1 MAAHDEKSAEL
12 SRYKLS
18 RLTNDDADA
27 YHRVG
32 CPAVAGKLRCPLR
45 PALMARPHHLP
56 EILEPPAIPPPC
68 CTKQSLTV
76 PPAVNAKTAQAH
88 DYPSS
93 AWRSSY
99 ARRSAAEHSN
109 SRPKDPAG
117 INLDVRCGC
126 KLLGLT
132 PLALFLACACV
143 IVDFGLVGRRL
154 RGPPGRG
161 RAPQQPTAAETAKA
175 TPENP
180 RRPCP
185 DRYRRTPHSRD
196 QSRRRARHQVS
207 ATRTAT
213 RTSASPAGRC
223 SRATPRHKS
232 HTPARRWRRHKRE
245 HRRGPNVKTSR
256 WAVVTR
262 TRTCPS
268 CRSASGPCSETETQR
283 GSGV

>member
-117 INLDVRCGC
+117 INLDVRGQVQAPRAHPAGAVPRVC
-126 KLLGLT
+126 LRDRGLR
-132 PLALFLACACV
+132 PR
-143 IVDFGLVGRRL
+143 RRL

-161 RAPQQPTAAETAKA
+161 RPPQQPTTAETAKA

>member
-99 ARRSAAEHSN
+99 ARRSAAAHSN
-109 SRPKDPAG
+109 SRLKDPAG
-117 INLDVRCGC
+117 INLDVRGGC

-143 IVDFGLVGRRL
+143 IVDFGLVDAFEAHQAEDARRSS
-154 RGPPGRG
+154 PP
-161 RAPQQPTAAETAKA
+161 QPR
-175 TPENP
+175 P
-180 RRPCP
+180 RKR
-185 DRYRRTPHSRD
+185 RRRTLAD
-196 QSRRRARHQVS
+196 LA
-207 ATRTAT
+207 RTAT
-213 RTSASPAGRC
+213 DAPHIGAASL
-223 SRATPRHKS
+223 
-232 HTPARRWRRHKRE
+232 
-245 HRRGPNVKTSR
+245 RGEPG
-256 WAVVTR
+256 TR
-262 TRTCPS
+262 
-268 CRSASGPCSETETQR
+268 
-283 GSGV
+283 

>member
-117 INLDVRCGC
+117 INLDVRGQVQAPRAHPAGAVPRVC
-126 KLLGLT
+126 LRDRGLRPRWST
-132 PLALFLACACV
+132 PS
-143 IVDFGLVGRRL
+143 RPTRP
-154 RGPPGRG
+154 RT
-161 RAPQQPTAAETAKA
+161 RAAAAH
-175 TPENP
+175 
-180 RRPCP
+180 R
-185 DRYRRTPHSRD
+185 SRD
-196 QSRRRARHQVS
+196 RESDAGEP
-207 ATRTAT
+207 
-213 RTSASPAGRC
+213 SP
-223 SRATPRHKS
+223 TLP
-232 HTPARRWRRHKRE
+232 
-245 HRRGPNVKTSR
+245 GPLPTHP
-256 WAVVTR
+256 T
-262 TRTCPS
+262 
-268 CRSASGPCSETETQR
+268 
-283 GSGV
+283 